1 MKEEE
6 FRSKLLLVEEAIKED
21 ILKIMCCIQH
31 SDNTIDKM
39 QFAKD
44 ELKVDLTMDENLI
57 NILEKILKLN

>member
-1 MKEEE
+1 
-6 FRSKLLLVEEAIKED
+6 
-21 ILKIMCCIQH
+21 MCCIQH